1 MKDAVDDW
9 QKRHQMT
16 NTALAELLHVH
27 PSQITHIKKGRR
39 KWSPRLAEAMEKLS
53 GGEIHR
59 LQLLYPNDKP
69 APSKNA
75 ITKIL
80 MNLLALFRRR

>member
-39 KWSPRLAEAMEKLS
+39 KWSPGLAKAMEKLS

-59 LQLLYPNDKP
+59 FELLYPHDKP
-69 APSKNA
+69 TSSWGTRV
-75 ITKIL
+75 IRL
-80 MNLLALFRRR
+80 MKSLNFWR